1 MPQDTAPTTDT
12 PGNRKADRRPR
23 RATATQRLLTGS
35 QITQEF
41 GIPYRSVYD
50 LYLTG
55 KLPAVR
61 FTDGG
66 RLWFRRE
73 DVEGLISR
81 SLVVAP

>member
-1 MPQDTAPTTDT
+1 MFTQESAPHAARQ
-12 PGNRKADRRPR
+12 RKQADRKPR
-23 RATATQRLLTGS
+23 IASPTQRLLTGT
-35 QITQEF
+35 QIEREF

-50 LYLTG
+50 LYVSA

-73 DVEGLISR
+73 DVEALIQR
-81 SLVVAP
+81 SLEVCP

>member
-1 MPQDTAPTTDT
+1 MLNSETAPRTKERRPSDRS
-12 PGNRKADRRPR
+12 PRKATP
-23 RATATQRLLTGS
+23 TQRLLTGS
-35 QITQEF
+35 QITQEY

-50 LYLTG
+50 LYVTG

-73 DVEGLISR
+73 DVEGLIQR
-81 SLVVAP
+81 STGSSAR